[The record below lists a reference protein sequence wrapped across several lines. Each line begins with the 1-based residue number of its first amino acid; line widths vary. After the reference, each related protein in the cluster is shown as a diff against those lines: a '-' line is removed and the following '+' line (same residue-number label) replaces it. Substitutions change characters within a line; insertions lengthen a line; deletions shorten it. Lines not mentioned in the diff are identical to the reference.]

1 MLFILLNSLYF
12 IYNLKDGTSALPLL
26 FKFLNLLILVFVSEV
41 PVKKSSIPSPDFQ
54 NEKLDN
60 PFGGGGGGLF
70 RSYLR
75 RLKRGGGGVKSG
87 FYHLKSL
94 RPLILPSS
102 KERGSPWIIS
112 IPKYF
117 IFSTWATLKL
127 VLSVCNK
134 LRTSLDMKFHS
145 MLYIFFHFVDYL
157 NLPNKV

>member
-26 FKFLNLLILVFVSEV
+26 FKFLNILILVFVSEV

-75 RLKRGGGGVKSG
+75 RLKRGGEGTKAV
-87 FYHLKSL
+87 F
-94 RPLILPSS
+94 
-102 KERGSPWIIS
+102 
-112 IPKYF
+112 
-117 IFSTWATLKL
+117 TT
-127 VLSVCNK
+127 
-134 LRTSLDMKFHS
+134 
-145 MLYIFFHFVDYL
+145 
-157 NLPNKV
+157 